1 MCTRRVTAVASAGLA
16 ASGAVYNFT
25 DSQFAP

>member
-1 MCTRRVTAVASAGLA
+1 MYARRVTAIASAGLG